1 MATVASTGRRVAA
14 EVGPFR
20 NEPATD
26 FSKAENARRMR
37 DAIER
42 VRAELGR
49 EYDLVIGDRMLRTE
63 QKIRSTN
70 PARPSEVVGIHQR
83 AGAEHVEP
91 AMKAALAA
99 FETWKFVSAEERC
112 NLI

>member
-1 MATVASTGRRVAA
+1 MATVVTTGKHARTD
-14 EVGPFR
+14 VGPFR

-26 FSKAENARRMR
+26 FSRQENARRMR
-37 DAIER
+37 DAIEK

-49 EYDLVIGDRMLRTE
+49 EYDLAIGDRQLRTE

-70 PARPSEVVGIHQR
+70 PARPSELVGLHQR

-99 FETWKFVSAEERC
+99 FETWKFTSV
-112 NLI
+112 